1 MDRIRIQG
9 GKPLIGTILIG
20 GAKNAALP
28 LLAASLLT
36 SKTLRL
42 TNLPNLAD
50 ITTMV
55 HLLAELG
62 VQCEHGWKRI
72 KWEACCQDDLSDG
85 C

>member
-1 MDRIRIQG
+1 MDRIWLRG
-9 GKPLIGTILIG
+9 GNRWLEQLRSGL
-20 GAKNAALP
+20 KNAAL

-62 VQCEHGWKRI
+62 VSVSIPG
-72 KWEACCQDDLSDG
+72 EASNDG
-85 C
+85 HAARRSL